1 MLAASSA
8 TSAAAWCAPRIAVR
22 DPGKVLAGA
31 HRGAHR
37 RWGSRTRAAE
47 PPGDAPRR
55 RGDPE
60 LTKRLGG
67 DYAAAG
73 ITVDLDD
80 EDAEMPSSI
89 ERASSAEEG
98 ASERDAPSPTSSS
111 SSSTNNPF
119 AEWTRRLTRAV
130 VSDDRPPGVSF
141 RVASA
146 AELASSLAD
155 ARALLSTDIAGELA
169 SAIEN
174 TAASRADIGWLTR
187 SESMKEVTDGTA
199 RFETILNT
207 VRVHHESVD
216 GTLTPNS
223 AAFGPGSPAYLLV
236 PGLYGSYYPGY
247 LWDVRDH
254 FTDRGG
260 VCRISAEIDGE
271 GTVSD
276 NARAIVE
283 EITRWR
289 RGTLGASRT
298 VVLVGHSK
306 GGVDAAAAADS
317 RR

>member
-22 DPGKVLAGA
+22 DPKVLAC
-31 HRGAHR
+31 AHR
-37 RWGSRTRAAE
+37 RWATRTRAAD
-47 PPGDAPRR
+47 PPDAPGR

-130 VSDDRPPGVSF
+130 VSDDAPGVSF

-187 SESMKEVTDGTA
+187 SESMKEVTKDVFKKTSKKQ
-199 RFETILNT
+199 RPWYNNC
-207 VRVHHESVD
+207 VRQDVV
-216 GTLTPNS
+216 
-223 AAFGPGSPAYLLV
+223 LV
-236 PGLYGSYYPGY
+236 PG
-247 LWDVRDH
+247 
-254 FTDRGG
+254 
-260 VCRISAEIDGE
+260 
-271 GTVSD
+271 
-276 NARAIVE
+276 
-283 EITRWR
+283 
-289 RGTLGASRT
+289 
-298 VVLVGHSK
+298 
-306 GGVDAAAAADS
+306 
-317 RR
+317 

>member
-47 PPGDAPRR
+47 PPGDAPGR

-73 ITVDLDD
+73 ITVDLDY
-80 EDAEMPSSI
+80 EDAETPSSI
-89 ERASSAEEG
+89 EQASSAEEG
-98 ASERDAPSPTSSS
+98 ALERDATSPTSSS

-130 VSDDRPPGVSF
+130 VSDDAPGVSF

-207 VRVHHESVD
+207 VRVHD

-223 AAFGPGSPAYLLV
+223 AAFRPGSPAYLLV

-254 FTDRGG
+254 FADRGG

-271 GTVSD
+271 GTVAD
-276 NARAIVE
+276 NARAIV
-283 EITRWR
+283 
-289 RGTLGASRT
+289 
-298 VVLVGHSK
+298 
-306 GGVDAAAAADS
+306 
-317 RR
+317 